1 MKYLCLLIL
10 LIPGFTMGQSADRQ
24 VWAAQGGFD
33 RGQTITL
40 SWTLGEIFTE
50 TTGSGDRLLTQ
61 GFQQPDFSITQL
73 SLEHEEMQA
82 SLYPNPTWGHLTL
95 KSSPGLGEIQV
106 EIIDMLGKV
115 LHQDQYEGH
124 KLELDLTHYPVGQY
138 VIRISGSNRLK
149 QKAYR
154 VIKQ

>member
-1 MKYLCLLIL
+1 MKYFCLLFL
-10 LIPGFTMGQSADRQ
+10 LIPGFTMGQSVDRQ
-24 VWAAQGGFD
+24 VWAAQGGFV
-33 RGQTITL
+33 RGQTMTIA
-40 SWTLGEIFTE
+40 WTLGEILTE
-50 TTGSGDRLLTQ
+50 TTGTGDRLLTQ

-73 SLEHEEMQA
+73 SQEHEELQV

-95 KSSPGLGEIQV
+95 KSTPGLGEFQV

-115 LHQDQYEGH
+115 LHQDQYAGH
-124 KLELDLTHYPVGQY
+124 KLELDLTHYAAGQY
-138 VIRISGSNRLK
+138 VIQISDTNRFK